1 MPNRLPVP
9 EELLHLIEKR
19 DVDSVDGGERR
30 SGTERRQVDLGPLG
44 AIESA
49 TDLDEIPVEE
59 RRSGD
64 ERRKA
69 PDRRK
74 QR

>member
-19 DVDSVDGGERR
+19 DVDSTDGGERR

-44 AIESA
+44 AVESA
-49 TDLDEIPVEE
+49 TDLDELPVED
-59 RRSGD
+59 RRTSGQ
-64 ERRKA
+64 RRKA

-74 QR
+74 RR

>member
-19 DVDSVDGGERR
+19 DVDSDDGGERR
-30 SGTERRQVDLGPLG
+30 DGAERRQVDFGPLG
-44 AIESA
+44 TIESA
-49 TDLDEIPVEE
+49 TDLDEIPVED

-64 ERRKA
+64 ERRGT

-74 QR
+74 RR